1 MLRRRFAV
9 AVFILSCS
17 LQMFAQGGATGAI
30 SGTVQD
36 TSGAVLA
43 GAKVEVTNEATGE
56 LVRTV
61 TADSSGLFSVLLLPV
76 GTYTV
81 QVTATGLGTV

>member
-1 MLRRRFAV
+1 MLRRRSAV

-17 LQMFAQGGATGAI
+17 LQLFAQGGATGAI

-36 TSGAVLA
+36 TSGAALA
-43 GAKVEVTNEATGE
+43 GAKIEVTNEATGE

-61 TADSSGLFSVLLLPV
+61 TADSSGLFSVLLLPSAL
-76 GTYTV
+76 TPCKSRP
-81 QVTATGLGTV
+81 QDSAP